1 MRLHIELCRTQT
13 RTAVCTSSQTLGQF
27 GFPHKQSG
35 AAGFSA
41 GHTELHDGGRTCA
54 ALGAVVNFHSN
65 TRGTVRSNLAYPTG
79 DRCGQFSGLRSLSRP
94 DEVGS
99 TAAEGWEYGGAFAS
113 MSEWAAQPLL
123 AYRILQDP
131 GAYADTL
138 TLRFDLQNALSS
150 TGLPSE
156 DQLRVRD
163 PAAKPYKEMPELVVG
178 IIHQRVFE
186 AFWNDGETFPS
197 RVVVDDVLN

>member
-1 MRLHIELCRTQT
+1 MVFRWVSI
-13 RTAVCTSSQTLGQF
+13 AGPGQF
-27 GFPHKQSG
+27 CP
-35 AAGFSA
+35 AA
-41 GHTELHDGGRTCA
+41 
-54 ALGAVVNFHSN
+54 
-65 TRGTVRSNLAYPTG
+65 RSCFWLSP
-79 DRCGQFSGLRSLSRP
+79 GLLL
-94 DEVGS
+94 
-99 TAAEGWEYGGAFAS
+99 
-113 MSEWAAQPLL
+113 AQPLL

-150 TGLPSE
+150 TGLPTE